1 MGYDG
6 WVIVETKLDSKQL
19 EKDLQREK
27 RILERYEKEA
37 EKLLTMKSKAEKD
50 LEPYQ
55 KETEALRE
63 QLKNIEEMTISEQE
77 KQELIKG
84 LEPEL
89 EKINE
94 KYAKQIANYETIN
107 KKIVENTKNQEL
119 MKTQIEETSNKLR
132 QSKMRDSIDD
142 VGKSITKTIKK
153 VGKWALAIF
162 SVRSAYM
169 AIRSAMSTLS
179 QYNEQLANQ
188 INTIRL
194 VFASALEPIVTR
206 LVDLVYKLLTYV
218 NYIAKAWFNVDLFA
232 SASAKAMKNGAS
244 SAEKMRKSMA
254 GFDEM
259 NVISDN
265 SSGGASAGSGFVA
278 PKDDVDL
285 ENTWIGWIA
294 RNKDIVLDVLTGIGI
309 AIGLWK
315 LGELFV
321 GIVNVG
327 EALSKVWS
335 FLQPI
340 LTFIGANATVIG
352 GIILIIGGLAL
363 AIQGLINY
371 LKDPT
376 WENFGK
382 MLLGIGI
389 IAGGVLLIFGGFP
402 ALITLIVGA
411 VVALGVAIYKNW
423 DNIVKFTKE
432 LVQKIKDAF
441 GTAINWIKEKFNA
454 MVSFFGSLISK
465 IVGLFKTIGTKV
477 GDAIGGAFKTVVNS
491 VLKAIETILNKPINA
506 INSLLD
512 VINAVPGINLKTLPT
527 FNLPRLAVGG
537 IVNMPGRGVNYMGAN
552 IAERGPEG
560 VIPLTN
566 SQMMSELGKAIGQY
580 VTINANITNTMNGRV
595 ISRELQKINNNSDF
609 ARNV

>member
-1 MGYDG
+1 MDG
-6 WVIVETKLDSKQL
+6 WVMIKTELDTKLIDKQIKALENELVDL
-19 EKDLQREK
+19 EKQYEEVSTNKMFEWQEEEARKLRKEINRVNEEIDTLEGQRLK
-27 RILERYEKEA
+27 VDMFGN
-37 EKLLTMKSKAEKD
+37 MKNSID
-50 LEPYQ
+50 GIGDGI
-55 KETEALRE
+55 T
-63 QLKNIEEMTISEQE
+63 
-77 KQELIKG
+77 
-84 LEPEL
+84 
-89 EKINE
+89 
-94 KYAKQIANYETIN
+94 
-107 KKIVENTKNQEL
+107 KIV
-119 MKTQIEETSNKLR
+119 
-132 QSKMRDSIDD
+132 
-142 VGKSITKTIKK
+142 KK
-153 VGKWALAIF
+153 VGRWALAVF

-232 SASAKAMKNGAS
+232 SASAMAMKNGAKN
-244 SAEKMRKSMA
+244 AEKMRKSMA

-265 SSGGASAGSGFVA
+265 SGDSASAGSGFVA

-321 GIVNVG
+321 GIVNIG

-352 GIILIIGGLAL
+352 GIILIVGGLAL
-363 AIQGLINY
+363 AIKGLINY

-376 WENFGK
+376 WENFGT

-411 VVALGVAIYKNW
+411 IVALGVAIYKNW
-423 DNIVKFTKE
+423 DKIVAFTKE

-454 MVSFFGSLISK
+454 IVTFFSNLISK

-477 GDAIGGAFKTVVNS
+477 GDAIGSAFKTVVNG
-491 VLKAIETILNKPINA
+491 VLKAIENILNFPIKS
-506 INSLLD
+506 INKLID
-512 VINAVPGINLKTLPT
+512 VINKVPGIDLGKLPT
-527 FNLPRLAVGG
+527 FSLPRLAKGG
-537 IVNMPGRGVNYMGAN
+537 IVNNPGRGVMMGSYVAG
-552 IAERGPEG
+552 EKGPEA
-560 VIPLTN
+560 VLPLTDDTLQRLASMIPITVN
-566 SQMMSELGKAIGQY
+566 L
-580 VTINANITNTMNGRV
+580 TNTMNGRV
-595 ISRELQKINNNSDF
+595 ISRELQKVNSSSDF
-609 ARNV
+609 AFNR